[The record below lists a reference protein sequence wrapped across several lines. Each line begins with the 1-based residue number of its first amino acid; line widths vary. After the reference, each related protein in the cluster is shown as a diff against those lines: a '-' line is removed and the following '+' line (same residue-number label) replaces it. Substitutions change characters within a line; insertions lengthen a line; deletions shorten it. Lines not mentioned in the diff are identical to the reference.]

1 MINTDHKHLARA
13 AFSLMVMDIGIKF
26 SVSFNQNGMLREKLS
41 GGKFRDLCY
50 SKDYRSEQA
59 HSLQREQP
67 RQKTLLPPRSNGKPE
82 AVTAVYKLLMM
93 GKSMPEKML
102 SCI

>member
-1 MINTDHKHLARA
+1 MPDIVSYVSIIMINTDHKQLAKA

-26 SVSFNQNGMLREKLS
+26 SVSFNQNDMLREKLS

-50 SKDYRSEQA
+50 SKDYRWEQA

-67 RQKTLLPPRSNGKPE
+67 RQKN
-82 AVTAVYKLLMM
+82 TATTTFQR
-93 GKSMPEKML
+93 
-102 SCI
+102 